1 MNKLIRKTVITI
13 EDYVDA
19 DTEASN
25 NVVKRKTIVS
35 DNKLTDNKDLW
46 TFDITYVLNNDVHYT
61 NPDNIMVDKG
71 TPKFMVEEIL
81 HDRSKENYRKTGYI
95 CYMENL
101 RKAN

>member
-1 MNKLIRKTVITI
+1 MSKLIRKTFITI
-13 EDYVDA
+13 EDYIDVDDKTP
-19 DTEASN
+19 DTVDRRQNTTA
-25 NVVKRKTIVS
+25 
-35 DNKLTDNKDLW
+35 DNKDLW

-61 NPDNIMVDKG
+61 NPDKIMVDKG

-81 HDRSKENYRKTGYI
+81 HDKSKENYRKTGYI

>member
-13 EDYVDA
+13 EDCVDVDA
-19 DTEASN
+19 
-25 NVVKRKTIVS
+25 S
-35 DNKLTDNKDLW
+35 DNVIKRENTAVDNKDLW
-46 TFDITYVLNNDVHYT
+46 TFDITYVLNNDIHYT
-61 NPDNIMVDKG
+61 NPDKIMVDKG

-81 HDRSKENYRKTGYI
+81 HDRSKENYRKTGYV